1 MKKNSAS
8 QVFAL
13 GVGGQAGDGAKE
25 AATSFSKLAVRHG
38 YEMFLTFEY
47 PSLIKGGHNFARLT
61 FSAKPVRADAPV
73 LDGLIAM
80 NSETIEKHKF
90 ELKKGAP
97 IFLDL
102 ETKTAPAGVMAIPA
116 SVWAKE
122 AKVPAIMRTSAMLG
136 AACYYFGF
144 RIEELNAI
152 FVEAFGERAQPNIL
166 LAAKG
171 YEYMETNKAD
181 KHPLPIYRSLKKE
194 LRDGNEAF
202 AEGLKEAGLK
212 NYFAYPMTPSSTIL
226 HYLAKK
232 SKDYG
237 IRVVQPENEIAV
249 INMALGAAYA
259 GKRTAVGSSCGGFA
273 LMLEAMAMAGIAEL
287 PIVAADSQRAS
298 TSTGVPTRTG
308 QGDLDFV
315 RHMPGEYP
323 RVVLAPGDPEEAFIL
338 GGRAMN
344 LAWKYQTPV
353 VVLLDKHL
361 SETLT
366 TVNLPRQKVKIELPK
381 MSKTGAGYKRYS
393 YCTDGVS
400 PLAFPG
406 LKNAAV
412 KVTSYEHDE
421 NGFICED
428 AETVKKMYDKRFAKE
443 IGLKKEM
450 KKYGGINI
458 FGDLKSKNIVVFFG
472 SVKGAVAESARFA
485 KKSFRA
491 VQIVWLEPFAE
502 ELFLQAIKGAKKIVC
517 VEQNYTGQ
525 LAKLIREK
533 TGLHITRNIR
543 QYDSMV
549 IQPDKLAAKLDKIF

>member
-25 AATSFSKLAVRHG
+25 AATTFGKLVVRHG
-38 YEMFLTFEY
+38 HEIFLTFEY

-61 FSAKPVRADAPV
+61 FSAKTVRADEPV

-80 NSETIEKHKF
+80 NAETIDKHKF

-102 ETKTAPAGVMAIPA
+102 ETKTAPVGVMAIPA

-171 YEYMETNKAD
+171 FEYMETNKAD
-181 KHPLPIYRSLKKE
+181 KYSLPSYRPLKKE

-237 IRVVQPENEIAV
+237 IKVVQPENEIAV

-259 GKRTAVGSSCGGFA
+259 GNRTAVGSSCGGFA

-287 PIVAADSQRAS
+287 PIVVADAQRAS

-381 MSKTGAGYKRYS
+381 MSGSGAGYKRYAYS
-393 YCTDGVS
+393 TDGVS

-421 NGFICED
+421 NGFICEE

-443 IGLKKEM
+443 EGLKKEM

-472 SVKGAVAESARFA
+472 SVKGALAESGRFA
-485 KKSFRA
+485 KKSFKA
-491 VQIVWLEPFAE
+491 VQVVWLEPFAE
-502 ELFLQAIKGAKKIVC
+502 ELFLQAVKGAKKIVC

-533 TGLHITRNIR
+533 TGLHITHNIR

>member
-1 MKKNSAS
+1 MKKNSNS
-8 QVFAL
+8 QIFAI
-13 GVGGQAGDGAKE
+13 GVGGQAGDGVKE
-25 AATSFSKLAVRHG
+25 AATSLGKLAVRHG
-38 YEMFLTFEY
+38 YEIFLTFEY
-47 PSLIKGGHNFARLT
+47 PSLIKGGHNFAQLN
-61 FSAKPVRADAPV
+61 FSVQPVRADAGM
-73 LDGLIAM
+73 LDGLFAL
-80 NSETIEKHKF
+80 NSETVEKHKT

-102 ETKTAPAGVMAIPA
+102 ETKSAPPGVMAIPA
-116 SVWAKE
+116 SVWTKE
-122 AKVPAIMRTSAMLG
+122 AKLPAIMRSSAMLG

-144 RIEELNAI
+144 QLEELNAI
-152 FVEAFGERAQPNIL
+152 FTEAFGERAQPNIL

-181 KHPLPIYRSLKKE
+181 KKTLPVYKALKKE

-202 AEGLKEAGLK
+202 AEGLKAGGLK

-237 IRVVQPENEIAV
+237 IKVVQPENEIAV

-259 GKRTAVGSSCGGFA
+259 GNRTAVGSAGGGFA
-273 LMLEAMAMAGIAEL
+273 LMLEAMALAGVAEL
-287 PIVAADSQRAS
+287 PIVVADAQRAS

-323 RVVLAPGDPEEAFIL
+323 RVVIAPGDPEEAFL
-338 GGRAMN
+338 AGGQALN
-344 LAWKYQTPV
+344 LAWKYQSPV

-366 TVNLPRQKVKIELPK
+366 TASLPRQKIKIE
-381 MSKTGAGYKRYS
+381 SHKTAKAGAGYKRYA
-393 YCTDGVS
+393 YAKDGVS

-406 LKNAAV
+406 LKNASI

-421 NGFICED
+421 DGFICED
-428 AETVKKMYDKRFAKE
+428 PSTVKKMYDKRFAKE
-443 IGLKKEM
+443 AGLLKEM
-450 KKYGGINI
+450 KKLGGIKI
-458 FGDLKSKNIVVFFG
+458 FGDIKSKNIVVFFG
-472 SVKGAVAESARFA
+472 SVKGPVLESARFA
-485 KKSFRA
+485 KKSFKA
-491 VQIVWLEPFAE
+491 LQVVWLEPFPE
-502 ELFLQAIKGAKKIVC
+502 EMFMQAVKGAKKIVC
-517 VEQNYTGQ
+517 VEQNFTGQ

-533 TGLHITRNIR
+533 TGVHITRNIR
-543 QYDSMV
+543 QYDSLV
-549 IQPDKLAAKLDKIF
+549 ISAEQLAAKLDKLF